1 MQSSSARV
9 LIVDDERPVRE
20 MLREFLTIQGYEVS
34 TAATG
39 TEALDAG
46 PGFQPDVILLDRK
59 MPGLSGPEVLDAL
72 RRAGVGAPVILISGT
87 EATRR
92 EGFFDVLSKP
102 FDLPRLAEVVA
113 AALVYGR
120 RESA

>member
-39 TEALDAG
+39 TEGLDAV
-46 PGFQPDVILLDRK
+46 PSFQPDVILLDRT
-59 MPGLSGPEVLDAL
+59 MPGLSGPEVLSAL
-72 RRAGVGAPVILISGT
+72 SRAGIGIPVILISGT

-102 FDLPRLAEVVA
+102 FDLPRLAEVVT